1 VRFEG
6 TKRTSG
12 RISKEAKKRT
22 KTIYVFMYVCMY
34 IYKER
39 TREGKRGHLFG
50 GRAVRRR
57 ETNEWKNLEGG
68 EGTDKG
74 VAAGDAPVAVLV

>member
-1 VRFEG
+1 
-6 TKRTSG
+6 
-12 RISKEAKKRT
+12 
-22 KTIYVFMYVCMY
+22 MY